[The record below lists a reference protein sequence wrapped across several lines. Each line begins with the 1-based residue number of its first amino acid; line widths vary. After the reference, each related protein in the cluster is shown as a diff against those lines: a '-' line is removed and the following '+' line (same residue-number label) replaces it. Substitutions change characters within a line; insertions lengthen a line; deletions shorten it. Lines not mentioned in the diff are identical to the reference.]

1 MVQNTTITNWFQPTP
16 HIDREER
23 GHLRR
28 EEVEGLVATAI
39 ADIQHRRLCGRSA
52 NQSKPASRAARTD
65 VPTVKYIELHP
76 HLAIIEVLATEPR
89 EP

>member
-1 MVQNTTITNWFQPTP
+1 MVHNTTITNWFQPTP

-52 NQSKPASRAARTD
+52 NQSKSASRAARTD
-65 VPTVKYIELHP
+65 VPTVKYIES
-76 HLAIIEVLATEPR
+76 
-89 EP
+89 